1 VAKAAGQRQDGSK
14 PALLDQ
20 LRRTPI
26 VQIACERVGVSRAT
40 YYRWRKD
47 DTEFM
52 AATDEA
58 IAEGAA
64 LINDMAESQL
74 LSAIK
79 DKNMTAII
87 FWLKHHHRTYATRVQ
102 VDATHHLLDEQ
113 LTPEQQLIVE
123 QALRLSGLTGG
134 DDENADTP
142 SA

>member
-1 VAKAAGQRQDGSK
+1 MAKAPDQRQDGAK
-14 PALLDQ
+14 QALVEQ
-20 LRRTPI
+20 LRKAPI

-47 DTEFM
+47 DAEFT
-52 AATDEA
+52 AVTDEA
-58 IAEGAA
+58 IAEGAG

-102 VDATHHLLDEQ
+102 IDATHHLLDEQ
-113 LTPEQQLIVE
+113 LTPEQQVIVE
-123 QALRLSGLTGG
+123 QALRLSGLTEVSS
-134 DDENADTP
+134 ENTDP
-142 SA
+142 SPA